1 MVAHRPALILASASP
16 RRLALLEQAGLKPD
30 AVIATDI
37 DESVRKQEVP
47 REHAARLAAEKLRAA
62 LTRVPQN
69 FADKPHAVLAADTVV
84 ACGRRILP
92 KAETE
97 ADVRRCL
104 DLLSGRSHQVLTAI
118 ALALPRNQTRARVL
132 LTRVT
137 FKRLS
142 KHDVDDYVTCGEGIG
157 KAGGYA
163 IQGRAAALITRING
177 SYTNVVGLPLAET
190 VALLAGHGLVARS

>member
-37 DESVRKQEVP
+37 DESVRKQELP
-47 REHAARLAAEKLRAA
+47 REHAARLAEEKLRAA
-62 LTRVPQN
+62 LARVPQN
-69 FADKPHAVLAADTVV
+69 FADKPHAILAADTVV

-92 KAETE
+92 KAESE

-118 ALALPRNQTRARVL
+118 ALALPGNHKRARVC

-142 KHDVDDYVTCGEGIG
+142 QHDVDDYVICGEGIG

-163 IQGRAAALITRING
+163 IQGRAGALITRING

-190 VALLAGHGLVARS
+190 VALLSGHGLVARS